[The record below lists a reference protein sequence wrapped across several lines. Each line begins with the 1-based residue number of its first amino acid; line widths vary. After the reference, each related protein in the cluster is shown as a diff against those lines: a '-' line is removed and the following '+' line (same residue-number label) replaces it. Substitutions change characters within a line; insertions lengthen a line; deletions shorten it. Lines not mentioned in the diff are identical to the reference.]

1 MSKINKLNGMSHGS
15 SQQPRGPPQQPR
27 GAFQQTRAPPRSTAA
42 LSTLSLTSD
51 IDQPATS
58 GSVTPEMVQSMITQQ
73 FQQLLGS
80 SVGPLPTSA
89 AAMSAS
95 DTGVFCSS
103 PARYGEANKRENPY
117 LYI

>member
-1 MSKINKLNGMSHGS
+1 MSHGS